1 MKQTFTLSS
10 PEQSARAARSRVFT
24 GSMAIGALLMALGAV
39 ALFNPLL
46 VGWALSLLLMTG
58 FGLYA
63 GAQLWAYF
71 QTGKEQRS
79 PWTFIGGIVLLGFS
93 AFSLWASFATPY
105 GTALLIAGLANVA
118 ALFTMLQGA
127 GQIMT
132 FWEMR
137 RNEIPGGGWVLA
149 SGILNAVAGV
159 LIVLQPLLGWMAVTA
174 AWGAYLLI
182 TGVSLMAESF
192 SDRRGCLPGT

>member
-1 MKQTFTLSS
+1 MKPSITLSS
-10 PEQSARAARSRVFT
+10 PEQTARTERSRVFT
-24 GSMAIGALLMALGAV
+24 GSMAIGALFIALGAV

-46 VGWALSLLLMTG
+46 VGWALSLLLVTG

-71 QTGKEQRS
+71 QTGKERRS
-79 PWTFIGGIVLLGFS
+79 LWTFMGGIILLGF
-93 AFSLWASFATPY
+93 ALFSLWASFATPY
-105 GTALLIAGLANVA
+105 GAALLIAGLANVA

-127 GQIMT
+127 GQIMA

-137 RNEIPGGGWVLA
+137 RNEIPGAGWVLA

-182 TGVSLMAESF
+182 TGISLMAESL
-192 SDRRGCLPGT
+192 SDRRGRLPGA